1 MTTTTETTARA
12 FAAHATARLAGITYR
27 QLDYW
32 CRTGLVWPTVRDANG
47 SGSRRLF
54 SADDVRLIA
63 LLGVLRGRAVGTA
76 DLTALVPVVTMWH
89 SGLLVGAPLLAIT
102 DRGRTYPATT
112 ADDLLE
118 VILEAEGPVTVVK
131 VPEVD
136 LPER

>member
-1 MTTTTETTARA
+1 MTTATEVRT
-12 FAAHATARLAGITYR
+12 FAAHETARLAGITYR

-32 CRTGLVWPTVRDANG
+32 CRVHLVWPSVRDANG
-47 SGSRRLF
+47 SGSRRRF

-76 DLTALVPVVTMWH
+76 DLAALVPVVSMWH
-89 SGLLVGAPLLAIT
+89 SGLLVAAPLIAIT
-102 DRGRTYPATT
+102 DRGRVYPATT

-118 VILEAEGPVTVVK
+118 VLLAAEGPVTVVK